1 MKLRSLLFIA
11 SVATFAFGCAA
22 SSSDDTTEDS
32 ASGSED
38 ALTNSPERASQLDAV
53 RVQVNK
59 DFAGSQA
66 LRGYKLVF
74 VVRRLNSE
82 GTKGTLQ
89 AHIMKRNAQ
98 GKDAELTDNDYKGSI
113 YEEDIREGLF
123 DGPEV
128 TAGIE
133 KVNGKWQIISKQIQ
147 VEAEG
152 TVAAHTETSQAYVV
166 GPTDVAYYT
175 WDVDFGLKR
184 SWLGL

>member
-1 MKLRSLLFIA
+1 MKLRSLLLVA
-11 SVATFAFGCAA
+11 SITTSFAFGCAA
-22 SSSDDTTEDS
+22 SSSDDSTEEA

-38 ALTNSPERASQLDAV
+38 ALTNSPERTAQLDAV

-74 VVRRLNSE
+74 VVRRLNAE
-82 GTKGTLQ
+82 GNLGALQ
-89 AHIMKRNAQ
+89 AHIMKRNAA

-133 KVNGKWQIISKQIQ
+133 KVNGKWQIIEKAFPADDSIS
-147 VEAEG
+147 EPAG
-152 TVAAHTETSQAYVV
+152 TRQAYVV